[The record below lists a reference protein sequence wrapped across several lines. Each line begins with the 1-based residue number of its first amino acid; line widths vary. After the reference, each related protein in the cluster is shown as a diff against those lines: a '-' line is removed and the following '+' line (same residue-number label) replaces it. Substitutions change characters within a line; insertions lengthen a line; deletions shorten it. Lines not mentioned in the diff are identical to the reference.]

1 MLSALHIKNYILID
15 SLDVTFPEGL
25 VIITGQTGAGKSI
38 LLGALSLLLGAKAD
52 AAVIMEGADNC
63 VVEAEF
69 DIFEDDDFIRSL
81 LEENEVD
88 WENGHLIIRRVVN
101 ASGRSRSFINDLPVQ
116 VGVLSGLSTHLVD
129 IHSQH
134 QSLLLTDRAFQLSIL
149 DRYAGN
155 SALLER
161 CKALFKELQYTRAEL
176 AALTSK
182 LERLSAERDY
192 TQAQFEQLDTARLR
206 GGELEELEAE
216 QKQLANAEQIKENL
230 AGVQALF
237 EPEGGDGLS
246 IAASLKEAG
255 RLLSRIREYVPAAEQ
270 LSERLESSRIELEDI
285 LEEVSDVYSTVD
297 VSPDRLQSVEERMSL
312 LYTLMRKH
320 GCSSLEDL
328 IGVRD
333 ALSGALFDS
342 ASLEEKAES
351 LKAAVTR
358 IGKEYDGVCQE
369 LHKKRAQACGG
380 FSSVIEKSI
389 RYLELE
395 NAVFKAEV
403 LPASP
408 SLTGTDSIV
417 FTFSANG
424 RNPVELA
431 KCASGGEIS
440 RIMLCLK
447 ALMAK
452 YAKMPTMIFD
462 EIDSGVSGS
471 VADKMGSMICDMGSE
486 MQVFAITHLPQ
497 VAAKGKAHYLVS
509 KGSGPDAVSTVS
521 LLDREGR
528 IRELARML
536 SGSSVTEAAIANA
549 KSLLFE

>member
-1 MLSALHIKNYILID
+1 MLSALHIKNYVLID
-15 SLDVTFPEGL
+15 SLDVSFPEGL

-52 AAVIMEGADNC
+52 ASVIKDGADSC

-69 DIFEDDDFIRSL
+69 QMGGADDFIDAL
-81 LEENEVD
+81 LAENDVD
-88 WENGHLIIRRVVN
+88 WDGSNLIIRRIVN

-155 SALLER
+155 SALLEH
-161 CKALFKELQYTRAEL
+161 CKSLFKELQYTRAEL
-176 AALTSK
+176 STLTSK
-182 LERLSAERDY
+182 LERLAAERDY
-192 TQAQFEQLDTARLR
+192 TQAQFEQLD
-206 GGELEELEAE
+206 
-216 QKQLANAEQIKENL
+216 
-230 AGVQALF
+230 
-237 EPEGGDGLS
+237 
-246 IAASLKEAG
+246 AASLKEAG
-255 RLLSRIREYVPAAEQ
+255 RLLSRIKDFVPSAEQ
-270 LSERLESSRIELEDI
+270 LSERMESSRIELEDI
-285 LEEVSDVYSTVD
+285 LEEVSDIYSTVD
-297 VSPDRLQSVEERMSL
+297 VSPDRLQAVEDRMSL

-320 GCSSLEDL
+320 GCSSLDEL
-328 IGVRD
+328 IAVRD
-333 ALSGALFDS
+333 SLSGALFDS
-342 ASLEEKAES
+342 ASLEEKAEA
-351 LKAAVTR
+351 LKADLALKE
-358 IGKEYDGVCQE
+358 KEYQGVCKD
-369 LHKKRAQACGG
+369 LHGKRVNACGG
-380 FSSVIEKSI
+380 FASVIEKSI

-395 NAVFKAEV
+395 NAIFRAEV
-403 LPASP
+403 LPSSP

-452 YAKMPTMIFD
+452 YTKMPTMIFD